1 MSASSDKPASRG
13 PLATNRKARRDVH
26 VLETFECGVELVGTE
41 VKSIRAGKLSLAESY
56 ARVENGQMLVH
67 GLRIEPYTHGNQFN
81 HDPLRPKRLLLHR
94 KEIDR
99 IDGQVRE
106 KGHTLVPLKLYL
118 KRGRV
123 KLELALARGKD
134 VRDKRETLRRRTADR
149 EAQRAIAEHKG
160 R

>member
-1 MSASSDKPASRG
+1 MSASPDKPAPRG
-13 PLATNRKARRDVH
+13 PLATNRKARRDFH

-56 ARVENGQMLVH
+56 ARVEDGQMLVH

-99 IDGQVRE
+99 
-106 KGHTLVPLKLYL
+106 
-118 KRGRV
+118 
-123 KLELALARGKD
+123 LALARGKD

>member
-1 MSASSDKPASRG
+1 MSASPDKPARRG
-13 PLATNRKARRDVH
+13 PLATNRKARRDFH

-56 ARVENGQMLVH
+56 ARVEDGQMLVH